1 MPRAY
6 SLQSSRF
13 PLFPPVNICLRTGL
27 LGIAGRDQRGLS
39 RNRPD
44 SRHERSTGKRIASL
58 DSRQQDPLLAKV
70 VCLILAYSRALA
82 LVSSRCPWRK

>member
-13 PLFPPVNICLRTGL
+13 PLFPPVKICLRTGL

-39 RNRPD
+39 LFPNSSLLTRLLGGTVKRDQHLTMPP
-44 SRHERSTGKRIASL
+44 GKGATSFYL
-58 DSRQQDPLLAKV
+58 CHVP
-70 VCLILAYSRALA
+70 
-82 LVSSRCPWRK
+82 PFF

>member
-13 PLFPPVNICLRTGL
+13 PLFPPVKTCLRTGL

-39 RNRPD
+39 LSPTSSQIVQLD
-44 SRHERSTGKRIASL
+44 GSR
-58 DSRQQDPLLAKV
+58 
-70 VCLILAYSRALA
+70 
-82 LVSSRCPWRK
+82 